1 MKISKLIELSNQKR
15 VAEEYAKSSEWNDD
29 VRIYA
34 IERIFEK
41 PILFDIIEIL
51 RYIWENPDE
60 VILIWPYYI
69 AFVFALFIFIISL
82 FR

>member
-34 IERIFEK
+34 IENF
-41 PILFDIIEIL
+41 
-51 RYIWENPDE
+51 
-60 VILIWPYYI
+60 
-69 AFVFALFIFIISL
+69 
-82 FR
+82 

>member
-1 MKISKLIELSNQKR
+1 MIIDNRFGEAIPIWIIDCMNGHVVEVMKMEVSKLIELSNQKR

-41 PILFDIIEIL
+41 PILFDIIET
-51 RYIWENPDE
+51 
-60 VILIWPYYI
+60 
-69 AFVFALFIFIISL
+69 A
-82 FR
+82 